1 MYHHITRQLA
11 GAQTADVQRTKT
23 RRTSTAS
30 SRLRQRGR
38 TLALAVAA
46 VAALAPTGAPAQP
59 AHDDT
64 GPANSPV
71 EAVHHDHTRS
81 VTVRSITFTN
91 PLHRS
96 RGRGAGA
103 GLL

>member
-1 MYHHITRQLA
+1 MYRYITRQLA
-11 GAQTADVQRTKT
+11 EAQTADVQRTRT
-23 RRTSTAS
+23 RRAPPAS
-30 SRLRQRGR
+30 SRLRQRLC

-46 VAALAPTGAPAQP
+46 GAALAPAGAVAQR

-64 GPANSPV
+64 TLANSLTA
-71 EAVHHDHTRS
+71 AVHRDHTRS
-81 VTVRSITFTN
+81 ATVRSITFTN

-96 RGRGAGA
+96 RGPGAGA

>member
-1 MYHHITRQLA
+1 MYHHITRQITE
-11 GAQTADVQRTKT
+11 AQTADVQRTQT

-30 SRLRQRGR
+30 SRLRQRLR
-38 TLALAVAA
+38 TLALLVAA
-46 VAALAPTGAPAQP
+46 GAALAPAGAVAQP

-64 GPANSPV
+64 TLANSPTA
-71 EAVHHDHTRS
+71 AVHHDHTRS
-81 VTVRSITFTN
+81 TTVRSITFTN

-96 RGRGAGA
+96 RGPGAGA

>member
-11 GAQTADVQRTKT
+11 EAQTADVQRTKT

-30 SRLRQRGR
+30 SRLRQRLP

-64 GPANSPV
+64 GLETGPPKRSPTITPA
-71 EAVHHDHTRS
+71 A
-81 VTVRSITFTN
+81 
-91 PLHRS
+91 
-96 RGRGAGA
+96 
-103 GLL
+103 

>member
-1 MYHHITRQLA
+1 MYHHVTRQTTE
-11 GAQTADVQRTKT
+11 GQTADVQRTQT

-30 SRLRQRGR
+30 SRLRQRLR
-38 TLALAVAA
+38 TLALLVAA
-46 VAALAPTGAPAQP
+46 GAALAPAGAVAQP

-64 GPANSPV
+64 MLANSPSA
-71 EAVHHDHTRS
+71 AVHHDHTRGA
-81 VTVRSITFTN
+81 TVRSITFTN

-96 RGRGAGA
+96 RGPGAGA